1 MGCGCKKNKENTTT
15 TTTTNNTTP
24 TQDNT
29 VKISLSEQMQ
39 KQVDAIVET
48 IKKIS

>member
-1 MGCGCKKNKENTTT
+1 MACGCKKNKANTTT
-15 TTTTNNTTP
+15 TTTNTTTP

-29 VKISLSEQMQ
+29 VKISLTEQMQ